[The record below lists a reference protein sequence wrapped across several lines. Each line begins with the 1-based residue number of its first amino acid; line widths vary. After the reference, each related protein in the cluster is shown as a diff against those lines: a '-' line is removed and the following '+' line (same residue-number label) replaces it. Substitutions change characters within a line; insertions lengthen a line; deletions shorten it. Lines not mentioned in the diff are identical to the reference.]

1 MARVKGKL
9 IYEFYS
15 RVIVIVKIKESF
27 PEEVRLELIFKE
39 RVGVSW
45 MKGMKRNIPSRGNSM
60 CKDL

>member
-15 RVIVIVKIKESF
+15 RVIVIAKIKESF

>member
-1 MARVKGKL
+1 MVRVKGKL

-27 PEEVRLELIFKE
+27 FEEVRFELIFKE

-45 MKGMKRNIPSRGNSM
+45 MKGMKRNILSRGNSM
-60 CKDL
+60 CKDF